1 MTKYEELMATYGHLL
16 IEERPMINK
25 GLYADGCIWIREDL
39 LTKEKYCMLA
49 EELGHYETSEGD
61 ILNQD
66 IISNRKQE
74 LTARRW
80 AYETIVPRELIENVV
95 RNGYT
100 EIWDIADQLDLDE
113 NFLKDA
119 LEYYGYWS
127 A

>member
-100 EIWDIADQLDLDE
+100 EVWDIADQLDLDE

>member
-113 NFLKDA
+113 SFLKDA

>member
-80 AYETIVPRELIENVV
+80 AYVTIVPRELIENVV

>member
-25 GLYADGCIWIREDL
+25 GLYADGCIWIRDDL
-39 LTKEKYCMLA
+39 LTAEKYCMLA
-49 EELGHYETSEGD
+49 EELGHHETSEGD

-74 LTARRW
+74 LIARRW
-80 AYETIVPRELIENVV
+80 AYETIAPKELIEKAV

-100 EIWDIADQLDLDE
+100 EVWDIADQLGLDE

>member
-1 MTKYEELMATYGHLL
+1 MTKYEELMAQYGHLL
-16 IEERPMINK
+16 IEEHSMVNK

-39 LTKEKYCMLA
+39 PTAEKYCMLA
-49 EELGHYETSEGD
+49 EELGHYETTEGD
-61 ILNQD
+61 ILNQNV
-66 IISNRKQE
+66 ISNRKQE
-74 LTARRW
+74 LAARRW
-80 AYETIVPRELIENVV
+80 AYETIVPKELIEQTV

-100 EIWDIADQLDLDE
+100 EVWDIADQLGLDE